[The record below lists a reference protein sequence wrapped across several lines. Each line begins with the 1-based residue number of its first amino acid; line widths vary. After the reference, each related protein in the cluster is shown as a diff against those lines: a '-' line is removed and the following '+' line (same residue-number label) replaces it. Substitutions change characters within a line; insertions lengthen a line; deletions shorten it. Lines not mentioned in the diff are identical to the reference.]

1 MNNIKIINNM
11 IISQYCIISNNNKP
25 KSIELLG
32 IFKNILAIFCG
43 IIEELNMGKNIE
55 AAFIR
60 IILNNMKNILQLD
73 ERTLIEPS
81 GIWDLFLSCSSVKSR
96 NYSFGKSLIQ
106 NRVDKLVEGY
116 QSLINMK
123 IYRNNSLINDLN
135 NIIELI
141 LKGETDN
148 IIKKSILQIIDP
160 SLI

>member
-60 IILNNMKNILQLD
+60 IILNNMKNIL
-73 ERTLIEPS
+73 
-81 GIWDLFLSCSSVKSR
+81 
-96 NYSFGKSLIQ
+96 
-106 NRVDKLVEGY
+106 
-116 QSLINMK
+116 
-123 IYRNNSLINDLN
+123 
-135 NIIELI
+135 
-141 LKGETDN
+141 
-148 IIKKSILQIIDP
+148 
-160 SLI
+160 